1 MKDAFE
7 LFLALAIIVS
17 LILGLAA
24 VTIAFTDSGSQSVRQ
39 HIVNQCTERGGV
51 MVDTWLG
58 YSRHNVNENELR
70 IGDYVCLKLERIKK

>member
-1 MKDAFE
+1 MDGFSVGFVSVIIFGI
-7 LFLALAIIVS
+7 LTALTLMVLIIS
-17 LILGLAA
+17 G
-24 VTIAFTDSGSQSVRQ
+24 DGSQPIRQ

-58 YSRHNVNENELR
+58 YSRHNINENELR